1 MSKCP
6 PATSKTHRDKAAG
19 GRGGGLKPVL
29 KDPPAPPPLVVF
41 TAGFGSAG
49 TEHSF
54 VIKPDG
60 SLWGTGKNSQGQ
72 LGHGKIGTTGTSYVQ
87 LISDKVKDVSAR
99 HWTTVV
105 LKTDGR

>member
-1 MSKCP
+1 MSTC
-6 PATSKTHRDKAAG
+6 
-19 GRGGGLKPVL
+19 L
-29 KDPPAPPPLVVF
+29 KDSPAPPPLVVF
-41 TAGFGSAG
+41 TVGFGSAG
-49 TEHSF
+49 VQASF